1 MNLKQGLFITL
12 EGVDGSGKTTA
23 MSELR
28 EIIAA
33 HGLKAHFTFEPG
45 NTQVGAELRKLLLS
59 PHRKIMTPMT
69 ELLLFFADR
78 AEHLQQVV
86 IPHLREGY
94 VVVCDRFTDSTFA
107 YQGEGRN
114 LGADKV
120 RLLEQLVQG
129 DLRPDLVLLLDVA
142 PDQAHRAAGSDRIEN
157 EDADFHRRVRQC
169 YLHRA
174 EADARRYRVIDASR
188 SIEEVVTQLKTA
200 IDALLDGA

>member
-23 MSELR
+23 IGKLR

-78 AEHLQQVV
+78 AEHLHQVI

-157 EDADFHRRVRQC
+157 EDADFHQRVRQC

-174 EADARRYRVIDASR
+174 EADPQRYRIIDASR
-188 SIEEVVTQLKTA
+188 SIEEVAAQLKSA
-200 IDALLDGA
+200 VDSLLDSA